1 MSFWKKKNES
11 ESTAAT
17 PATSEGTSEKLS
29 TTNKA
34 EKETTPSEIKK
45 DEQKPSAII
54 EALQNRD
61 SQRPGSGD
69 ANSDM
74 NAKGKKPEDSIADRF
89 GVVRSALGDG
99 TVIQGKL
106 SFDTPVRIDGK
117 LTGEIFSSKA
127 LIVGKTGVI
136 DAKVEVA
143 CLIILGK
150 VKGDIKA
157 TQLIELWEGG
167 SLEGTIETE
176 RFTMEEGSLFN
187 GRCKMKAGQIE
198 QDKKIKNLNGAGKEK
213 PEVADTNTKGG
224 NKASTKVA

>member
-1 MSFWKKKNES
+1 VSFWKKKNDS
-11 ESTAAT
+11 ESASAT
-17 PATSEGTSEKLS
+17 PAASEGASEKLAS
-29 TTNKA
+29 TKKP
-34 EKETTPSEIKK
+34 EKEPSHSEIKK

-61 SQRPGSGD
+61 SQKPVS
-69 ANSDM
+69 SDTKSDT

-89 GVVRSALGDG
+89 GIVRSALGDG

-187 GRCKMKAGQIE
+187 GRCKMRASQSE
-198 QDKKIKNLNGAGKEK
+198 RDKKIKNLNGAGGKEK
-213 PEVADTNTKGG
+213 TESVDSKDKG
-224 NKASTKVA
+224 KASTKVA